1 MNKTKTLKFR
11 VSEDEERIIR
21 RNADKCGMNTSAYI
35 RKSVF
40 GDKIIVCDNG
50 AIYMLCSNIRAIGNN
65 INQIARVANSCRS
78 VNTRDIEELRSKID
92 KAERLINDYFSTARA
107 G

>member
-1 MNKTKTLKFR
+1 MKNNFIKFR
-11 VSEDEERIIR
+11 VSEDEENIIKQ
-21 RNADKCGMNTSAYI
+21 NASKCGMNTSAYI

-40 GDKIIVCDNG
+40 RDKIIFCDNV
-50 AIYMLCSNIRAIGNN
+50 AIYMLCSNIRAIGHN

-78 VNTRDIEELRSKID
+78 VNTRDIEELRSQVD
-92 KAERLINDYFSTARA
+92 KAEKLINEYFSTARA

>member
-21 RNADKCGMNTSAYI
+21 QNAEKCGMNTSAYI

-50 AIYMLCSNIRAIGNN
+50 AIYMLCSNIRAIGSN
-65 INQIARVANSCRS
+65 INQIARIAKSCRS
-78 VNTRDIEELRSKID
+78 VNTRDIEELRSQVD
-92 KAERLINDYFSTARA
+92 KAERLLNDYFSTARA

>member
-1 MNKTKTLKFR
+1 MKNNFIKFR

-21 RNADKCGMNTSAYI
+21 RNAAKCGMNMSAFI

-40 GDKIIVCDNG
+40 GEKIIVCDNG
-50 AIYMLCSNIRAIGNN
+50 AIYMLCSNTRAIGHN

-78 VNTRDIEELRSKID
+78 VNTRDIDELRSQVD
-92 KAERLINDYFSTARA
+92 KAERLINHYFSTARA

>member
-78 VNTRDIEELRSKID
+78 VNTRDIEELRSQVD
-92 KAERLINDYFSTARA
+92 KAERLINEYFSTARA

>member
-1 MNKTKTLKFR
+1 MKNNFIKFR

-21 RNADKCGMNTSAYI
+21 QNAEKCGMNTSAYI

-50 AIYMLCSNIRAIGNN
+50 AIYMLCSNIRAIGSN

-92 KAERLINDYFSTARA
+92 KAERLINEYFSTARA

>member
-1 MNKTKTLKFR
+1 MKNNFIKFR

-21 RNADKCGMNTSAYI
+21 RNAEKCGMNMSAYI

-50 AIYMLCSNIRAIGNN
+50 AIYMLCSNIRAIGSN
-65 INQIARVANSCRS
+65 INQIARVANSCRN
-78 VNTRDIEELRSKID
+78 VNTSYIEELWSQVD
-92 KAERLINDYFSTARA
+92 KAERLINEYFSTARA

>member
-1 MNKTKTLKFR
+1 M
-11 VSEDEERIIR
+11 EDEERIIKQ
-21 RNADKCGMNTSAYI
+21 NASKCGMYMSAYI

-40 GDKIIVCDNG
+40 GEKIIVCDNG
-50 AIYMLCSNIRAIGNN
+50 AIYMLCSNIRAIGHN

-78 VNTRDIEELRSKID
+78 VNTRDIDELRPQVD
-92 KAERLINDYFSTARA
+92 KAERLLNDYFSTARA

>member
-1 MNKTKTLKFR
+1 MKNNFIKFR
-11 VSEDEERIIR
+11 VSEDEENIIR
-21 RNADKCGMNTSAYI
+21 QNAVKCGMNTSAYI

-50 AIYMLCSNIRAIGNN
+50 AIYMLCSNIRAIGHN
-65 INQIARVANSCRS
+65 INQISRVANSCRS
-78 VNTRDIEELRSKID
+78 VNTQDIEELRSQVD
-92 KAERLINDYFSTARA
+92 KAEMLINEYFSTARA

>member
-1 MNKTKTLKFR
+1 MNKTNVIKFR

-21 RNADKCGMNTSAYI
+21 QNASKCGMNMSAYI

-50 AIYMLCSNIRAIGNN
+50 AIYMLCSDIRAIGHN

-78 VNTRDIEELRSKID
+78 VNTRDIDELRSQVD
-92 KAERLINDYFSTARA
+92 KAERLINHYFSTARA

>member
-1 MNKTKTLKFR
+1 MNKTNVIKFR
-11 VSEDEERIIR
+11 VSKDEERIIR
-21 RNADKCGMNTSAYI
+21 QNAEKCGMNTSAYI

-50 AIYMLCSNIRAIGNN
+50 AIYMLCSNIRAIGHN

-78 VNTRDIEELRSKID
+78 VNTRDIDELRSQVD
-92 KAERLINDYFSTARA
+92 KAERLINEYFSTARA

>member
-1 MNKTKTLKFR
+1 MKNNFIKFR

-21 RNADKCGMNTSAYI
+21 QNAEKCGMNMSAYI

-50 AIYMLCSNIRAIGNN
+50 AIYMLCSNIRAIGSN

-78 VNTRDIEELRSKID
+78 VYTSDIEELRSQVD
-92 KAERLINDYFSTARA
+92 KAERLINEYFSTARA

>member
-1 MNKTKTLKFR
+1 MKNNFIKFR

-21 RNADKCGMNTSAYI
+21 RNAEKYGMNMSAYI

-50 AIYMLCSNIRAIGNN
+50 AIYMLCSNIRAIGHN
-65 INQIARVANSCRS
+65 INQIARVVNSCRS
-78 VNTRDIEELRSKID
+78 VNIRDIEELRSQVD
-92 KAERLINDYFSTARA
+92 NAERLINDYFSTARA